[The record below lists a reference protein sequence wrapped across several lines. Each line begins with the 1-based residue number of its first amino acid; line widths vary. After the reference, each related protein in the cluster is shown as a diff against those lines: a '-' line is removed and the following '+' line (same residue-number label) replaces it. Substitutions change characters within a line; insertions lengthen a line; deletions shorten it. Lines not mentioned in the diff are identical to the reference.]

1 MITLFRNFSKSKW
14 AAGLFALIIL
24 SFLIVGGSQTDVF
37 SSFGP
42 KHVIDA
48 GERSVDGPRF
58 RADFERVRANLQEQA
73 GRPVSFD
80 DMVKENIHTQYLD
93 SQTQRL
99 GFLAW
104 AWNAGIRPGKEL
116 VLKQI
121 RQIPAFFNQVS
132 GQFDQDRYEQALAEQ
147 GMTSEMLEQDLRD
160 QYVASQFGA
169 AVFAGA
175 RVPRIYGALLA
186 GQALETRDGRW
197 FTVTQ
202 AMAGSAPAPTDAQLT
217 AFLNENA
224 AQLRRPE
231 FRMISI
237 ALFNPAPNSQAAPI
251 TEDRIRERFEFRKA
265 ALTNPE
271 KRTFVTLT
279 VPTKAAADRVVAE
292 LRAGKAPTEVA
303 AANKIEAAA
312 YNDTPQSA
320 LGDPAVGAAV
330 FGLSANQVSNPIQSR
345 VGFTVAKV
353 TGVTAGAPATL
364 ESVRSAL
371 IDELRAEDVK
381 GATYAKVEQYEKA
394 RQDGKNMADAAQA
407 VGARLVQLPPFTA
420 DGRLPD
426 GQPLN
431 APRQIFESAY
441 ALSKGGESDI
451 IDAGEG
457 QYFAVRV
464 DDIRPASL
472 PALAEVRAPL
482 AQQWTL
488 RENARRLSAKAE
500 ELAGRIRAGEDIA
513 KVAASAGAQLSTR
526 AGVQQSQA
534 SQTELGEGVLRGLF
548 GQGKGQVF
556 TGAQSANSFVV
567 GHVDAIHAAV
577 PALAAPLVE
586 QVRPRLTQAMANAMV
601 EQSFNAA
608 AARVKAKNDP
618 AAAIT
623 ALGIEAPAA
632 APAAP
637 AAPAPAK
644 K

>member
-24 SFLIVGGSQTDVF
+24 SFLIVGAQSDVF

-48 GERSVDGPRF
+48 GDRSIGAPQF
-58 RADFERVRANLQEQA
+58 RADFERVRNNLQEQA
-73 GRPVSFD
+73 GRPVSFE
-80 DMVKENIHTQYLD
+80 DMVKENINTQYLE
-93 SQTQRL
+93 SQTQRM

-116 VLKQI
+116 VLKEI

-132 GQFDQDRYEQALAEQ
+132 GQFDQDRYEQALAAQ
-147 GMTSEMLEQDLRD
+147 GLTSEMLEQDLRD

-197 FTVTQ
+197 FDVTQ
-202 AMAGSAPAPTDAQLT
+202 AMAGTTPAPTDAQLT
-217 AFLNENA
+217 AFINENA
-224 AQLRRPE
+224 TQLRRPE

-237 ALFNPAPNSQAAPI
+237 VLFNPGPNSQATPI
-251 TEDRIRERFEFRKA
+251 TEERIRERFEFRKA
-265 ALTNPE
+265 ALSNAE
-271 KRTFVTLT
+271 KRSFVTLT
-279 VPTKAAADRVVAE
+279 VPTKAAADRVAAE
-292 LRAGKAPTEVA
+292 LRAGKSPAEVA

-330 FGLSANQVSNPIQSR
+330 FALPANQVSNPIQSR

-371 IDELRAEDVK
+371 IEELRAEDVK

-394 RQDGKNMADAAQA
+394 RQEGKNLADAAQA
-407 VGARLVQLPPFTA
+407 VGARIVQLPPFTA

-464 DDIRPASL
+464 DDIRPSSL
-472 PALAEVRAPL
+472 PTLDEVRAPL
-482 AQQWTL
+482 TQQWTM

-500 ELAGRIRAGEDIA
+500 ELAGRVRAGEDIA
-513 KVAASAGAQLSTR
+513 KVAASVNAPLVTR
-526 AGVQQSQA
+526 AGVQQSRETQA
-534 SQTELGEGVLRGLF
+534 QLGEGVLRGLF
-548 GQGKGQVF
+548 GQGKDQVF
-556 TGAQSANSFVV
+556 TGQAQNGFIV
-567 GHVDAIHAAV
+567 GRVDAIHGAS

-586 QVRPRLTQAMANAMV
+586 QVRPRLTQELANAMV
-601 EQSFNAA
+601 ETSFNAA

-618 AAAIT
+618 AAAIA

-637 AAPAPAK
+637 AVPAPAK

>member
-1 MITLFRNFSKSKW
+1 MISLFRNFSKSKW

-24 SFLIVGGSQTDVF
+24 SFLIVGAQSDVF
-37 SSFGP
+37 SNLGP
-42 KHVIDA
+42 KHVISAGDRSIDA
-48 GERSVDGPRF
+48 QQFRS
-58 RADFERVRANLQEQA
+58 DFERVRANLQEQA

-80 DMVKENIHTQYLD
+80 DMIKENIHTQYLE
-93 SQTQRL
+93 SQTQRM

-121 RQIPAFFNQVS
+121 RQIPAFFNQVT
-132 GQFDQDRYEQALAEQ
+132 GQFDQDRYQQALAAQ
-147 GMTSEMLEQDLRD
+147 GMTTEMLEQDLRD
-160 QYVASQFGA
+160 QYVVSQFGA
-169 AVFAGA
+169 GVFAGA

-202 AMAGSAPAPTDAQLT
+202 AMAGSASAPTDAQLT

-231 FRMISI
+231 FRMVSI
-237 ALFNPAPNSQAAPI
+237 VLFNAAPNSQPAPI
-251 TEDRIRERFEFRKA
+251 SEERIRERFEFRKA
-265 ALTNPE
+265 ALSNAE

-279 VPTKAAADRVVAE
+279 APNKEAADRIAAA
-292 LRAGKAPTEVA
+292 LRAGQTPAQAGA
-303 AANKIEAAA
+303 AAKIEPGN
-312 YNDTPQSA
+312 YVDTPQSA
-320 LGDPAVGAAV
+320 LGDPAVAAAV
-330 FGLSANQVSNPIQSR
+330 FALPINQVSNPVQGR
-345 VGFTVAKV
+345 LGFTVTKV
-353 TGVTAGAPATL
+353 TAITPAAPATL

-371 IDELRAEDVK
+371 IQELRAEDAK
-381 GATYAKVEQYEKA
+381 GETYAKVEKYEKA
-394 RQDGKNMADAAQA
+394 RQDGKNLADAAQS
-407 VGARLVQLPPFTA
+407 VGSRLVQLPPFTA

-464 DDIRPASL
+464 DDIRPTSL
-472 PALAEVRAPL
+472 PTLAEVRAPL

-500 ELAGRIRAGEDIA
+500 ELAQRVRGGEDIA
-513 KVAASAGAQLSTR
+513 KVAASVSAQLTTR

-556 TGAQSANSFVV
+556 TGAQSQASFVV
-567 GHVDAIHAAV
+567 GHVDAIHGAV

-586 QVRPRLTQAMANAMV
+586 QVRPRLTQALTNAMV
-601 EQSFNAA
+601 EQSFSAA
-608 AARVKAKNDP
+608 AVRMKAKNDP
-618 AAAIT
+618 AAALV
-623 ALGIEAPAA
+623 ALGVEAPAA

-637 AAPAPAK
+637 APAPAK

>member
-1 MITLFRNFSKSKW
+1 MISLFRNFSKSKW

-24 SFLIVGGSQTDVF
+24 SFLIVGAQSDVF
-37 SSFGP
+37 SNLGP
-42 KHVIDA
+42 KHVISAGDRSIDA
-48 GERSVDGPRF
+48 QQFRS
-58 RADFERVRANLQEQA
+58 DFERVRANLQEQA

-80 DMVKENIHTQYLD
+80 DMIKENIHTQYLE
-93 SQTQRL
+93 SQTQRM

-121 RQIPAFFNQVS
+121 RQIPAFFNQVT
-132 GQFDQDRYEQALAEQ
+132 GQFDQDRYQQALAAQ
-147 GMTSEMLEQDLRD
+147 GMTTEMLEQDLRD
-160 QYVASQFGA
+160 QYVVSQFGA
-169 AVFAGA
+169 GVFAGA

-202 AMAGSAPAPTDAQLT
+202 AMAGSASAPTDAQLT

-231 FRMISI
+231 FRMVSI
-237 ALFNPAPNSQAAPI
+237 VLFNAAPNSQPAPI
-251 TEDRIRERFEFRKA
+251 SEERIRERFEFRKA
-265 ALTNPE
+265 ALSNAE

-279 VPTKAAADRVVAE
+279 APNKEAADRIAAA
-292 LRAGKAPTEVA
+292 LRAGQTPAQAGA
-303 AANKIEAAA
+303 AAKIEPGN
-312 YNDTPQSA
+312 YVDTPQSA
-320 LGDPAVGAAV
+320 LGDPAVAAAV
-330 FGLSANQVSNPIQSR
+330 FALPINQVSNPVQGR
-345 VGFTVAKV
+345 LGFTVTKV
-353 TGVTAGAPATL
+353 TAITPAAPATL

-371 IDELRAEDVK
+371 IQELRAEDAK
-381 GATYAKVEQYEKA
+381 GETYAKVEKYEKA
-394 RQDGKNMADAAQA
+394 RQDGKNLADAAQS

-464 DDIRPASL
+464 DDIRPTSL
-472 PALAEVRAPL
+472 PTLAEVRAPL

-500 ELAGRIRAGEDIA
+500 ELAQRVRGGEDIA
-513 KVAASAGAQLSTR
+513 KVAASVSAQLTTR

-556 TGAQSANSFVV
+556 TGAQSQASFVV
-567 GHVDAIHAAV
+567 GHVDAIHGAV

-586 QVRPRLTQAMANAMV
+586 QVRPRLTQALTNAMV
-601 EQSFNAA
+601 EQSFSAA
-608 AARVKAKNDP
+608 AVRMKAKNDP
-618 AAAIT
+618 AAALV
-623 ALGIEAPAA
+623 ALGVEAPAA

-637 AAPAPAK
+637 APAPAK

>member
-1 MITLFRNFSKSKW
+1 
-14 AAGLFALIIL
+14 
-24 SFLIVGGSQTDVF
+24 
-37 SSFGP
+37 
-42 KHVIDA
+42 
-48 GERSVDGPRF
+48 
-58 RADFERVRANLQEQA
+58 
-73 GRPVSFD
+73 
-80 DMVKENIHTQYLD
+80 
-93 SQTQRL
+93 
-99 GFLAW
+99 
-104 AWNAGIRPGKEL
+104 
-116 VLKQI
+116 
-121 RQIPAFFNQVS
+121 
-132 GQFDQDRYEQALAEQ
+132 
-147 GMTSEMLEQDLRD
+147 
-160 QYVASQFGA
+160 
-169 AVFAGA
+169 
-175 RVPRIYGALLA
+175 
-186 GQALETRDGRW
+186 
-197 FTVTQ
+197 
-202 AMAGSAPAPTDAQLT
+202 
-217 AFLNENA
+217 
-224 AQLRRPE
+224 
-231 FRMISI
+231 MISI

-251 TEDRIRERFEFRKA
+251 TEERIRERFEFRKA

-279 VPTKAAADRVVAE
+279 VPTKATADRVVAE

-556 TGAQSANSFVV
+556 TGQTQAGFVV
-567 GHVDAIHAAV
+567 GSVDAIHGAV

-586 QVRPRLTQAMANAMV
+586 QVR
-601 EQSFNAA
+601 
-608 AARVKAKNDP
+608 
-618 AAAIT
+618 
-623 ALGIEAPAA
+623 
-632 APAAP
+632 
-637 AAPAPAK
+637 
-644 K
+644 

>member
-1 MITLFRNFSKSKW
+1 MITLFRNFAKSKW
-14 AAGLFALIIL
+14 AAGLFALLIL
-24 SFLIVGGSQTDVF
+24 SFLIVGAQSDVF
-37 SSFGP
+37 SSLGP

-48 GERSVDGPRF
+48 GDRSVGAQQF
-58 RADFERVRANLQEQA
+58 RGDFERVRANLQEQA

-80 DMVKENIHTQYLD
+80 DMVKENIHTQYLE
-93 SQTQRL
+93 SQTQRM

-116 VLKQI
+116 VLKEI
-121 RQIPAFFNQVS
+121 RRIPAFFNQVS
-132 GQFDQDRYEQALAEQ
+132 GQFDQDRYEQALAAQ

-169 AVFAGA
+169 GVFAGA

-202 AMAGSAPAPTDAQLT
+202 AMAGAAGAPTDAQLT

-237 ALFNPAPNSQAAPI
+237 VLFNPGPNSQAAPI
-251 TEDRIRERFEFRKA
+251 TEERIRERFEFRKA
-265 ALTNPE
+265 ALSNAE

-279 VPTKAAADRVVAE
+279 VPNKAAADRVAAD
-292 LRAGKAPTEVA
+292 LRAGKTPAEVA
-303 AANKIEAAA
+303 AANKIEVST

-330 FGLSANQVSNPIQSR
+330 FALPANQVSNPIQGR
-345 VGFTVAKV
+345 LGFTVAKV

-364 ESVRSAL
+364 ESVRNAL
-371 IDELRAEDVK
+371 VQELRAEDVK
-381 GATYAKVEQYEKA
+381 GETYAKVEKYEKA
-394 RQDGKNMADAAQA
+394 RQEGKNLADAAQS

-472 PALAEVRAPL
+472 PTLAEVRAPL

-513 KVAASAGAQLSTR
+513 KVAASAGAQLATR
-526 AGVQQSQA
+526 TAVQQSQA

-556 TGAQSANSFVV
+556 TGAASQNSFVV

-586 QVRPRLTQAMANAMV
+586 QVRPRLTQTLANAMV
-601 EQSFNAA
+601 EQSFTAA

-618 AAAIT
+618 AAAVA

-632 APAAP
+632 TAP
-637 AAPAPAK
+637 AAPAPAPAK

>member
-1 MITLFRNFSKSKW
+1 MITLFRNFAKSKW
-14 AAGLFALIIL
+14 AVGLFALIIL
-24 SFLIVGGSQTDVF
+24 SFLIVGAQSDVF

-48 GERSVDGPRF
+48 GDRSIGAQQF
-58 RADFERVRANLQEQA
+58 RGDFERVRANLQEQA

-80 DMVKENIHTQYLD
+80 DMVKENIHTQYLE

-99 GFLAW
+99 GFLSW
-104 AWNAGIRPGKEL
+104 AWSAGIRPGKEL
-116 VLKQI
+116 VLKEI

-132 GQFDQDRYEQALAEQ
+132 GQFDQDRYQEALAAQ
-147 GMTSEMLEQDLRD
+147 GLTSEMLEQDLRD

-197 FTVTQ
+197 FNVTQ
-202 AMAGSAPAPTDAQLT
+202 AMAGSTPAPTDAQLT

-231 FRMISI
+231 FRMVSI
-237 ALFNPAPNSQAAPI
+237 VLFNPGANSQPTPI
-251 TEDRIRERFEFRKA
+251 TEERIRERFEFRKA
-265 ALTNPE
+265 ALSNAE
-271 KRTFVTLT
+271 KRSFVTLT
-279 VPTKAAADRVVAE
+279 VPTKEVADRVAAE
-292 LRAGKAPTEVA
+292 LRAGKAPAEVA
-303 AANKIEAAA
+303 TANKVEAAT

-330 FGLSANQVSNPIQSR
+330 FALPANQVSNPIQSR

-353 TGVTAGAPATL
+353 TSVTAGAPATL
-364 ESVRSAL
+364 ESVRGAL
-371 IDELRAEDVK
+371 IEELRAEDLK

-394 RQDGKNMADAAQA
+394 RQDGKNLADAAQA

-420 DGRLPD
+420 EGRLPD
-426 GQPLN
+426 GQQMN

-472 PALAEVRAPL
+472 PTLDEVRAPL
-482 AQQWTL
+482 AQQWTM

-500 ELAGRIRAGEDIA
+500 ELAQRVRGGEDIA
-513 KVAASAGAQLSTR
+513 KVAASVGAQLTNR
-526 AGVQQSQA
+526 TGVQQSRE
-534 SQTELGEGVLRGLF
+534 SQEQLGEGVLRGLF
-548 GQGKGQVF
+548 GQAKGQVF
-556 TGAQSANSFVV
+556 TGQTQAGFVV
-567 GHVDAIHAAV
+567 GHVDAIHGAV

-586 QVRPRLTQAMANAMV
+586 QVRPRLTQELANALV

-618 AAAIT
+618 VAAIA
-623 ALGIEAPAA
+623 ALGIEAPVA

-637 AAPAPAK
+637 VAPAPAK

>member
-1 MITLFRNFSKSKW
+1 MAG
-14 AAGLFALIIL
+14 AAG
-24 SFLIVGGSQTDVF
+24 
-37 SSFGP
+37 
-42 KHVIDA
+42 
-48 GERSVDGPRF
+48 
-58 RADFERVRANLQEQA
+58 
-73 GRPVSFD
+73 
-80 DMVKENIHTQYLD
+80 
-93 SQTQRL
+93 
-99 GFLAW
+99 
-104 AWNAGIRPGKEL
+104 
-116 VLKQI
+116 
-121 RQIPAFFNQVS
+121 
-132 GQFDQDRYEQALAEQ
+132 
-147 GMTSEMLEQDLRD
+147 
-160 QYVASQFGA
+160 
-169 AVFAGA
+169 
-175 RVPRIYGALLA
+175 
-186 GQALETRDGRW
+186 
-197 FTVTQ
+197 
-202 AMAGSAPAPTDAQLT
+202 APTDAQLT

-237 ALFNPAPNSQAAPI
+237 VLFNPGPNSQPAPI
-251 TEDRIRERFEFRKA
+251 TEERIRERFEFRKA
-265 ALTNPE
+265 ALSSAE

-279 VPTKAAADRVVAE
+279 VPNKAAADRVVAD
-292 LRAGKAPTEVA
+292 LRAGKTPAEVA
-303 AANKIEAAA
+303 AANKIEVST

-330 FGLSANQVSNPIQSR
+330 FALPANQVSNPIQGR
-345 VGFTVAKV
+345 LGFTVAKV
-353 TGVTAGAPATL
+353 TAITAGAPATL
-364 ESVRSAL
+364 ESVRNAL
-371 IDELRAEDVK
+371 VQELRAEDVK
-381 GATYAKVEQYEKA
+381 GETYAKVEKYEKA
-394 RQDGKNMADAAQA
+394 RQEGKNLADAAQS

-472 PALAEVRAPL
+472 PALAEVRTPL

-500 ELAGRIRAGEDIA
+500 ELAGRVRAGEDIA
-513 KVAASAGAQLSTR
+513 KVAASAGAQLVTR
-526 AGVQQSQA
+526 TAVQQSQA

-556 TGAQSANSFVV
+556 TGAASQNSFVV

-586 QVRPRLTQAMANAMV
+586 QVRPRLTQALANAMV
-601 EQSFNAA
+601 EQSFTAA

-637 AAPAPAK
+637 APAPAPAK

>member
-1 MITLFRNFSKSKW
+1 MISLFRNFSKSKW

-24 SFLIVGGSQTDVF
+24 SFLIVGAQSDVF
-37 SSFGP
+37 SNLGP
-42 KHVIDA
+42 KHVISAGDRSIDA
-48 GERSVDGPRF
+48 QQFRS
-58 RADFERVRANLQEQA
+58 DFERVRANLQEQA

-80 DMVKENIHTQYLD
+80 DMIKENIHTQYLE
-93 SQTQRL
+93 SQTQRM

-121 RQIPAFFNQVS
+121 RQIPAFFNQVT
-132 GQFDQDRYEQALAEQ
+132 GQFDQDRYQQALAAQ
-147 GMTSEMLEQDLRD
+147 GMTTEMLEQDLRD

-169 AVFAGA
+169 GVFAGA

-237 ALFNPAPNSQAAPI
+237 VLFNAAPNSQPAPI
-251 TEDRIRERFEFRKA
+251 SEERIRERFEFRKA
-265 ALTNPE
+265 ALSNAE

-279 VPTKAAADRVVAE
+279 APNKEAADRIAAA
-292 LRAGKAPTEVA
+292 LRAGQTPAQAGA
-303 AANKIEAAA
+303 AAKIEPGN
-312 YNDTPQSA
+312 YVDTPQSA
-320 LGDPAVGAAV
+320 LGDPAVAAAV
-330 FGLSANQVSNPIQSR
+330 FALPINQVSNPVQGR
-345 VGFTVAKV
+345 LGFTVTKV
-353 TGVTAGAPATL
+353 TAITPAAPATL

-371 IDELRAEDVK
+371 IQELRAEDAK
-381 GATYAKVEQYEKA
+381 GETYAKVEKYEKA
-394 RQDGKNMADAAQA
+394 RQDGKNLADAAQS

-464 DDIRPASL
+464 DDIRPTSL
-472 PALAEVRAPL
+472 PTLAEVRAPL

-500 ELAGRIRAGEDIA
+500 ELAQRVRGGEDIA
-513 KVAASAGAQLSTR
+513 KVAASVSAQLTTR

-556 TGAQSANSFVV
+556 TGAQSQASFVV
-567 GHVDAIHAAV
+567 GHVDAIHGAV

-586 QVRPRLTQAMANAMV
+586 QVRPRLTQALTNAMV
-601 EQSFNAA
+601 EQSFSAA
-608 AARVKAKNDP
+608 AVRMKAKNDP
-618 AAAIT
+618 AAALV
-623 ALGIEAPAA
+623 ALGVEAPAA

-637 AAPAPAK
+637 APAPAK